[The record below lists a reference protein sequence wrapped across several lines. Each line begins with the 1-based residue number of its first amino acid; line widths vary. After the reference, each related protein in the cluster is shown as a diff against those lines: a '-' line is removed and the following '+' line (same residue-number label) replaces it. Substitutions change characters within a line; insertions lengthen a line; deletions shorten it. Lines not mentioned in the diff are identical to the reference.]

1 MPNYSREVS
10 AYVGHK
16 FFYNVCAVEVV
27 NFCKAQNINCHIK
40 AGTFTEDIMKRPIK
54 FRGRTCGN
62 VMVYGDLRHVGS
74 TAVIDDTAVYEDSI
88 AQLVGF
94 DRDGNEV
101 YEGDIVIEDS
111 GAEFAA
117 RLFANIT
124 MLAKLKEAR
133 S

>member
-1 MPNYSREVS
+1 MN
-10 AYVGHK
+10 
-16 FFYNVCAVEVV
+16 
-27 NFCKAQNINCHIK
+27 
-40 AGTFTEDIMKRPIK
+40 RPIK

-94 DRDGNEV
+94 DRDGREV
-101 YEGDIVIEDS
+101 YEGDILLDELEQEYT
-111 GAEFAA
+111 AEIYDRPEKIHA
-117 RLFANIT
+117 L
-124 MLAKLKEAR
+124 KLKEAQ